1 MKSVMFSEIVQAP
14 RHAALRG
21 LTPLTAYGL
30 TLAVGTPLLVL
41 ALRAAFPDA
50 PLAIIVLPVLA
61 GIALPLCASAPGRLD
76 ISTRFDACHM
86 RATLGSALGE
96 MGFIE
101 TSAGPERIRYV
112 KAGAG
117 PWRAQAVSVR
127 IRTHALEVTGPIPT
141 LRTLQAALAGT
152 AASNPVPVPAP
163 AARRSDLSNRET
175 VAAAMQISDNAERV
189 AGMAE

>member
-14 RHAALRG
+14 RRRAGLHG

-30 TLAVGTPLLVL
+30 TLAVGMPLLVL
-41 ALRAAFPDA
+41 ALLAAFPDA
-50 PLAIIVLPVLA
+50 PLAVIVLPMLA
-61 GIALPLCASAPGRLD
+61 GLGLPLCTSAPGRLD
-76 ISTRFDACHM
+76 ISTRFHAHHM
-86 RATLGSALGE
+86 RSTLDSTLGE
-96 MGFIE
+96 MGF
-101 TSAGPERIRYV
+101 TQACAGPDRIRYV

-117 PWRAQAVSVR
+117 ASASAWRAESVSVR
-127 IRTHALEVTGPIPT
+127 ICQHALEVTGPIQT

-152 AASNPVPVPAP
+152 APAP
-163 AARRSDLSNRET
+163 VQHPTDVSNRET